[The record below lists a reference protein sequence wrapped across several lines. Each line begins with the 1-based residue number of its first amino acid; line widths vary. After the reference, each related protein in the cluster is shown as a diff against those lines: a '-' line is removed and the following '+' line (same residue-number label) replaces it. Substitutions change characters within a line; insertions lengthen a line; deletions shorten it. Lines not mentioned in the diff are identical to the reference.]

1 MTTAFTS
8 AVVNSILADMVA
20 SGQSGLSI
28 ALTADCAAPTGQG
41 LIDKSTLIS
50 NGWSVTTN

>member
-1 MTTAFTS
+1 MTTALYITNEG
-8 AVVNSILADMVA
+8 A
-20 SGQSGLSI
+20 
-28 ALTADCAAPTGQG
+28 ADCAAPTGQG